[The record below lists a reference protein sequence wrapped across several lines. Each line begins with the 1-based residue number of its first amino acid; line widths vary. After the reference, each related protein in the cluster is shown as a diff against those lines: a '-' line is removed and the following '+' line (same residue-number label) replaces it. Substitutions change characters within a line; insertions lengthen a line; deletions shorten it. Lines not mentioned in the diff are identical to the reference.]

1 MVALAQY
8 ANKLIKRIGCGFTN
22 YRIRALLDADK
33 ANRPGLTSIVVRWT
47 PMKMAP
53 GVSSEGHFRW

>member
-8 ANKLIKRIGCGFTN
+8 ANKLIKRIGYGFTS

-33 ANRPGLTSIVVRWT
+33 ANRPGLTSIVVR
-47 PMKMAP
+47 
-53 GVSSEGHFRW
+53 